1 MPLLNRGQ
9 KTLWIYSGVFLF
21 FGILVIVMT
30 PQAVPL
36 ALCLPSMYC
45 VFSERTAGM
54 NHVLVGLIPAVLIL
68 MPPYFQSVILYLS
81 LLGCGILLGWFVQRR
96 SVGLAV
102 LVPTSLIFFLF
113 MLSIFILA
121 SSEGTSFSA
130 VISRWVGNIMNQV
143 SDVYATML
151 SPSEMMQFKMSRA
164 SIEARI
170 IKIFP
175 AIMATTFSFIMWLN
189 LVILAGIK
197 KDLLLRTWK
206 CPDWVVAGFILAGVF
221 TIIRMDPV
229 HAIGLNLLIV
239 ISYTYFYQ
247 GLAIIASFMA
257 GHNWAKMFR
266 WIIYILILS
275 QIYIMIITA
284 ALGLFDT
291 WFDFRKRIRISKGDE
306 K

>member
-1 MPLLNRGQ
+1 MPLLNRGP

-21 FGILVIVMT
+21 FGVLVIVMT

-36 ALCLPSMYC
+36 ALCLPSIYC

-54 NHVLVGLIPAVLIL
+54 RPVLVGLIPAVLIFIH
-68 MPPYFQSVILYLS
+68 PFFHSVILYLS
-81 LLGCGILLGWFVQRR
+81 LLGCGILLGWFAQRR

-143 SDVYATML
+143 ADVYATML

-175 AIMATTFSFIMWLN
+175 AIMATTFAFVMWLN

-197 KDLLLRTWK
+197 KDLVLRTWK
-206 CPDWVVAGFILAGVF
+206 CPDWVVAGFILAAVF
-221 TIIRMDPV
+221 TIIRMETV

-257 GHNWAKMFR
+257 EHNWAKMFR
-266 WIIYILILS
+266 WVIYILILS